1 MKEIGLNLYSIR
13 NLIQNESDFRKT
25 LIALKAGGY
34 TYIQLSGCPLDY
46 STIKNVTDEVGMPI
60 KLTHVPLQRLKEDLE
75 NLIKDHELLGCPNI
89 GLGAYVTEVY
99 VDKNRFYSEIEQLEK
114 IAEKINRAG
123 CKFFYHN
130 HHNEFFKHDGKT
142 NYDYIIENA
151 PHVHFTFDTYWVQYG
166 GVNIYEYMNKIKG
179 RMECVHLKDYQIVPR
194 TENGE
199 LKLYPQYAPVGDGNI
214 NFKNLVPE
222 MKKLGVE
229 NFIVEQDNAA
239 LLPDTLE
246 QVLRSAKYIKEN
258 L

>member
-25 LIALKAGGY
+25 LITLKEGGY

-46 STIKNVTDEVGMPI
+46 STIKKITDKVGMPI
-60 KLTHVPLQRLKEDLE
+60 KLTHVPLQRLKNDLD
-75 NLIKDHELLGCPNI
+75 NLIKDHELLNCPNI
-89 GLGAYVTEVY
+89 GLGAYITEVY
-99 VDKNRFYSEIEQLEK
+99 VDKDLFRSEIEQLEK
-114 IAEKINRAG
+114 IAEKIERAG
-123 CKFFYHN
+123 FKFFYHN
-130 HHNEFFKHDGKT
+130 HHNEFFKHDGQT

-166 GVNIYEYMNKIKG
+166 GVDLYEYMNKIKG
-179 RMECVHLKDYQIVPR
+179 RMECVHLKDYEIVQK

-199 LKLYPQYAPVGDGNI
+199 LKLYPRYAPIGDGNI
-214 NFKNLVPE
+214 NFKNLVVE
-222 MKKLGVE
+222 MKKSGVE

-239 LLPDTLE
+239 LLPDTLA
-246 QVLRSAKYIKEN
+246 QVLKSAKYIKEN